1 MAEYRTLG
9 LRLMIIC
16 LVAALALAGVNALTE
31 PVIKARE
38 EAALEG
44 VGTLA
49 AGDYTGTARGFGGD
63 VVVEFTVGDDGTITA
78 ISASGDGETAGV
90 GTLAFEE
97 SYLNNFIGASFPVT
111 VDTLAGATYTSSA
124 IIDALNAAA
133 SGGSGSGG
141 GSGAATEGG
150 TFTGSGQGF
159 GGEITATVTFNADG
173 TIASVTAVGDAE
185 TPGIGSMALEEDY
198 LAQFVG
204 LTCPV
209 EIDTVAGASYSS
221 NGLMDAINDAGE
233 QFAAAGPA
241 EGGSEGGSAAG
252 ASFTG
257 SGQGFGGAITATV
270 TFNADGTIAS
280 VTAVGDA
287 ETPGIGSMAL
297 EEDYLAQFVGLTCP
311 VEIDTVAGASYSSNG
326 LMDAIND
333 AGEQFAAGN

>member
-141 GSGAATEGG
+141 GSGAAR
-150 TFTGSGQGF
+150 
-159 GGEITATVTFNADG
+159 A
-173 TIASVTAVGDAE
+173 
-185 TPGIGSMALEEDY
+185 
-198 LAQFVG
+198 
-204 LTCPV
+204 
-209 EIDTVAGASYSS
+209 
-221 NGLMDAINDAGE
+221 
-233 QFAAAGPA
+233 
-241 EGGSEGGSAAG
+241 SAARSPPPSPSTPTAPSLRSRPWATPRPP
-252 ASFTG
+252 ASAPWRWKRT
-257 SGQGFGGAITATV
+257 T
-270 TFNADGTIAS
+270 
-280 VTAVGDA
+280 
-287 ETPGIGSMAL
+287 L
-297 EEDYLAQFVGLTCP
+297 R
-311 VEIDTVAGASYSSNG
+311 SSS
-326 LMDAIND
+326 A
-333 AGEQFAAGN
+333 